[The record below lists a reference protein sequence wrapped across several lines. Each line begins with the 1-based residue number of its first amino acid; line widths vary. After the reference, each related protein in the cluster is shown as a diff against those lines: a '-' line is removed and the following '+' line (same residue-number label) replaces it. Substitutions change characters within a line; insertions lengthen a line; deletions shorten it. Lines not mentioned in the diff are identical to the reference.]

1 MQDNSGTNV
10 HQNDDEVRSSHP
22 QCKICGS
29 TANTAPH
36 TLGGGENEAILC
48 LEHKR
53 LFNILGQ
60 ENSPTPAQSVD
71 TDTQRTRKIT
81 IRVPQSLVEAA
92 DANAESQGQTRSELV
107 RDALQLYVE
116 LDEVNESL
124 GDLMSQAINGDM
136 DSNKSDSSEVE
147 VEFLKTR
154 IRKLEALLEDSLDKI

>member
-1 MQDNSGTNV
+1 MKNNPGTDV

-22 QCKICGS
+22 QCEICGS

-48 LEHKR
+48 LEHRR

-81 IRVPQSLVEAA
+81 IRVPQPLVEGA

-107 RDALQLYVE
+107 RDALQVYVE
-116 LDEVNESL
+116 LDEVDESL
-124 GDLMSQAINGDM
+124 GDLMSQAINGDT
-136 DSNKSDSSEVE
+136 DSNKNDSSEVD

-154 IRKLEALLEDSLDKI
+154 IRKLESLLEDSLDKI